1 MGIVEAFTNIIVHE
15 EEKEEGNWLQRNSL
29 LIMIIL
35 IKLVFIYIIMLLWP
49 KVMPKL
55 FPGVTKQPKYI
66 NLIGLSV
73 ILSLL

>member
-35 IKLVFIYIIMLLWP
+35 TILVLYTQ
-49 KVMPKL
+49 K
-55 FPGVTKQPKYI
+55 
-66 NLIGLSV
+66 
-73 ILSLL
+73 

>member
-35 IKLVFIYIIMLLWP
+35 IKLVFIYIVMLLWP
-49 KVMPKL
+49 RVMPKIL
-55 FPGVTKQPKYI
+55 PSFAKQPTYI
-66 NLIGLSV
+66 NLLGLSV
-73 ILSLL
+73 IIALI